1 MKNTESNKTELE
13 NSIHSLLENKIVKV
27 GVVIAVT
34 LGGLYVLSKAFRVIG
49 GTVSSFREMKNSFKG

>member
-1 MKNTESNKTELE
+1 MKNTDNKKTELE
-13 NSIHSLLENKIVKV
+13 NSLHGLLDNKIVKV